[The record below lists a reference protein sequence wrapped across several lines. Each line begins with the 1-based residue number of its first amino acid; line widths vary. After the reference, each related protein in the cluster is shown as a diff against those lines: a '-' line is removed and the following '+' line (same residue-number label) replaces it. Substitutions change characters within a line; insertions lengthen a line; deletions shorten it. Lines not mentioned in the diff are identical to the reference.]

1 MGSGLVHPLL
11 RAAERMFVSRSRPVS
26 APRLFILGLPRSG
39 TTLVYQYIVH
49 RLKVAYLTNGV
60 GRFPYAPC
68 LTTWFQ
74 TRTHRRYRSDFAS
87 SYGKVRG
94 AMAPREAGGFWGQY
108 FDPDSYQSAD
118 DIPAAAADEL
128 RQTVSCIQQ
137 IHGGV
142 PFVNK
147 NVKHMQRLGALDG
160 IFGGAHFL
168 MVARPPADVAL
179 SVLRARHQVQDDPSR
194 WWSVRPPD
202 DDFEELRGLSPAG
215 QVAGQLR
222 SLGRRLKEDLGRL
235 PEERVLRLE
244 YESFCATPDSVV
256 DLLAPALGELQPAN
270 PPVRGFDLVHH
281 RPRNVEEEEL
291 LAMVEHE

>member
-1 MGSGLVHPLL
+1 MGSGLVHPVL
-11 RAAERMFVSRSRPVS
+11 RAAERALVARSRPFA

-87 SYGKVRG
+87 SFGRVYG
-94 AMAPREAGGFWGQY
+94 AMAPREAGGFWGRY
-108 FDPDSYQSAD
+108 FDPHRYQSPA
-118 DIPAAAADEL
+118 DIPAEAADEL
-128 RQTVSCIQQ
+128 RRTVACIQG
-137 IHGGV
+137 IHGGR

-147 NVKHMQRLGALDG
+147 NVRHMQRIGALDA
-160 IFGGAHFL
+160 IFDGAFFL
-168 MVARPPADVAL
+168 VVSRSLADVAL
-179 SVLRARHQVQDDPSR
+179 SLLRARYQVQDDPSA

-202 DDFEELRGLSPAG
+202 DEFEALRALPPAG
-215 QVAGQLR
+215 QVAGQIR
-222 SLGRRLKEDLGRL
+222 SLGARLETDLGRL

-244 YESFCATPDSVV
+244 YQHFCAAPDSVV
-256 DLLAPALGELQPAN
+256 DLLTPALGRLQPSN
-270 PPVRGFDLVHH
+270 PLVPVFQMPRR
-281 RPRNVEEEEL
+281 RPRNAEEEEL
-291 LAMVEHE
+291 LAMVDHE

>member
-26 APRLFILGLPRSG
+26 ALRLFILGLPRWG

-87 SYGKVRG
+87 SFGKVRG
-94 AMAPREAGGFWGQY
+94 AMAPREAGGFWGRY
-108 FDPDSYQSAD
+108 FDPDRYQSPG

-128 RQTVSCIQQ
+128 RRTVACIQR
-137 IHGGV
+137 IHGGR

-147 NVKHMQRLGALDG
+147 NVRHMQRLGALAD
-160 IFGGAHFL
+160 IFGGAYFL
-168 MVARPPADVAL
+168 VISRAPADVAL
-179 SVLRARHQVQDDPSR
+179 SVLRARHRVQDDPSR

-202 DDFEELRGLSPAG
+202 EYEELRGLSPAG

-222 SLGRRLKEDLGRL
+222 SLGRRLDQDLGRL

-244 YESFCATPDSVV
+244 YKGFCATPDSVV
-256 DLLAPALGELQPAN
+256 DLLAPALGELQPSN
-270 PPVRGFDLVHH
+270 PSVRGFDLVQH